1 MRALTDYLKYL
12 DKDVIA
18 YHSMLS
24 WRNEYEMYQRFKDIA
39 SSISNILTTKS
50 NNLEEFLNRCAQP
63 KPLSSQFM

>member
-39 SSISNILTTKS
+39 SSLSNTSKAKF
-50 NNLEEFLNRCAQP
+50 NNLFY
-63 KPLSSQFM
+63 